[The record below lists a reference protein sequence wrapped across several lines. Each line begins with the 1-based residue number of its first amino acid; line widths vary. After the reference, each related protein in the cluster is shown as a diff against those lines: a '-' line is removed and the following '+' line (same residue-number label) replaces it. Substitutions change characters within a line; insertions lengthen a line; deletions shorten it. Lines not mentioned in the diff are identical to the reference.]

1 MSTTTEAPEATTD
14 TQGKPKK
21 VHWKTAQKQAQQANK
36 GEPATAPTP
45 KPAKAVLEP
54 VFDVDEAPEHTIT
67 DCDPAK
73 KVIFGQTHWITF
85 KLPNGSTQ
93 QFAHK
98 GKPKPAD
105 IIAIH
110 RAMMLKYN
118 RELELKRQ
126 AEERHKEAVKRL
138 SAN

>member
-1 MSTTTEAPEATTD
+1 MSTTEAPEAPTAALT
-14 TQGKPKK
+14 P
-21 VHWKTAQKQAQQANK
+21 AQKRAATNAAKKAALQP
-36 GEPATAPTP
+36 PATSPTP

-54 VFDVDEAPEHTIT
+54 VFDADEAPEHTIT
-67 DCDPAK
+67 ECDPSK

>member
-1 MSTTTEAPEATTD
+1 MSTITEPTAPLT
-14 TQGKPKK
+14 P
-21 VHWKTAQKQAQQANK
+21 AQKRAATNAAKKAKLVQVGQT
-36 GEPATAPTP
+36 PAPKAP
-45 KPAKAVLEP
+45 KAVIEP
-54 VFDVDEAPEHTIT
+54 VYAEDEAPAHVIT
-67 DCDPAK
+67 ECDPAK

-85 KLPNGSTQ
+85 TLPNRSTQ

-118 RELELKRQ
+118 RELELKAQ
-126 AEERHKEAVKRL
+126 AEERHREAMKRL
-138 SAN
+138 SANN